1 MGEVEFVVLVD
12 FKYFVCDPDDADSQI
27 LNSYRFVCD
36 PDDTD
41 NQILKSS

>member
-27 LNSYRFVCD
+27 LNSYRFQVF
-36 PDDTD
+36 
-41 NQILKSS
+41 QFVILMMFTTRF